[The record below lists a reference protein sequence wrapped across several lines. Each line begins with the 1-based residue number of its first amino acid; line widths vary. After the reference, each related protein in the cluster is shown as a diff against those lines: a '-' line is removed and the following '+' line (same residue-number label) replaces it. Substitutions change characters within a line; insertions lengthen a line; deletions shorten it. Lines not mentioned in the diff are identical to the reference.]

1 MEALV
6 SGDADAF
13 TAAETEAR
21 REAGAPP
28 FGRYAAIVVSSEDQ
42 SAAHDIAKLVG
53 RTAPRVEGMEVYGP
67 APAPLAML
75 RGRHRYR
82 LLIHARRG
90 LDVQDVIRAWLGG
103 LDWPSKVRVI
113 VDVDPYS
120 FV

>member
-1 MEALV
+1 
-6 SGDADAF
+6 
-13 TAAETEAR
+13 
-21 REAGAPP
+21 
-28 FGRYAAIVVSSEDQ
+28 
-42 SAAHDIAKLVG
+42 
-53 RTAPRVEGMEVYGP
+53 
-67 APAPLAML
+67 ML